1 MANSLTNLP
10 VQSSEAVFSAFIAL
24 AVVGLC
30 FFVIVR
36 AYWVWH
42 QKRLGSQTVST
53 PKQKPTLFDV
63 RELLLRGEKAKATKV
78 YRQIFKVD
86 QKEAQVAI
94 DSLERNLHQ
103 QG

>member
-1 MANSLTNLP
+1 MTNSLTNLP
-10 VQSSEAVFSAFIAL
+10 VQSSETVFSALLAL

-36 AYWVWH
+36 AYWIWH
-42 QKRLGSQTVST
+42 RKRLGLQTVSAS
-53 PKQKPTLFDV
+53 KQKPTLFDV
-63 RELLLRGEKAKATKV
+63 RELLLRGEKPKAIKV

-86 QKEAQVAI
+86 QKDAQAAI
-94 DSLERNLHQ
+94 DSLEKNLHQ